1 MTLARSVSTYERM
14 SSREKRR
21 GRETVLTLMT
31 ESIPLFLG
39 SNSSVEG
46 KDLAVVYGNVFFEE
60 KWLEIWEHLDSLVNQ
75 DELRTDFVNRTE
87 CLIEAV
93 KVFDVICTCISAWWE
108 ALGKCIYI
116 KKSPPQ

>member
-46 KDLAVVYGNVFFEE
+46 KNLAIVYGNVFFEE

-75 DELRTDFVNRTE
+75 DELRTDFINRRK
-87 CLIEAV
+87 CLTKPF
-93 KVFDVICTCISAWWE
+93 KVFDLILTCQS
-108 ALGKCIYI
+108 
-116 KKSPPQ
+116 S